1 MGFGNVRKNIAKKNQ
16 ICDNK
21 IEILYNL
28 IFDSFEKVKSL

>member
-21 IEILYNL
+21 IEKLYN
-28 IFDSFEKVKSL
+28 EKDFY

>member
-21 IEILYNL
+21 IEKFYNKKD
-28 IFDSFEKVKSL
+28 FY